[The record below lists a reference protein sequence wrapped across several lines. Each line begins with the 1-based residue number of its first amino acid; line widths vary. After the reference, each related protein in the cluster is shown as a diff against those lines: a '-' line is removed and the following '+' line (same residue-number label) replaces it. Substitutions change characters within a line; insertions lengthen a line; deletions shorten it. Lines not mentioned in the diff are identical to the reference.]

1 MASLNRVTLIGN
13 LGADPEVRYTQNREA
28 IATIRIATTETYKDK
43 SSGEK
48 KEITEWHRV
57 VFFGRT
63 AEVVGEYLKKGS
75 PVYVEGRIQTRKWQD
90 KEGQDRYVVE
100 ILASEMKMLGT
111 RPADDDAPDAAPAK
125 DDKAGCA
132 DHPLFNRMAG
142 FYIHHCTEK
151 AFDAFKFRSM
161 YIDAERRKAE
171 LMAKNEADGPV
182 FKMKNDPR
190 VTGIGMTMLPS
201 LYRHGGIFGLP
212 RTYGVTLGFNY

>member
-1 MASLNRVTLIGN
+1 MASLNRITLIGN

-90 KEGQDRYVVE
+90 KAGQDRYVVE

-111 RPADDDAPDAAPAK
+111 RPADDDAPDAGKGKRTGNGKGKPA
-125 DDKAGCA
+125 AASG
-132 DHPLFNRMAG
+132 P
-142 FYIHHCTEK
+142 
-151 AFDAFKFRSM
+151 AFEDVPDIEPF
-161 YIDAERRKAE
+161 
-171 LMAKNEADGPV
+171 
-182 FKMKNDPR
+182 
-190 VTGIGMTMLPS
+190 
-201 LYRHGGIFGLP
+201 
-212 RTYGVTLGFNY
+212 

>member
-48 KEITEWHRV
+48 KDTTEWHRV

-90 KEGQDRYVVE
+90 KAGQDRYVVE
-100 ILASEMKMLGT
+100 ILASDMKMLGG
-111 RPADDDAPDAAPAK
+111 RPA
-125 DDKAGCA
+125 
-132 DHPLFNRMAG
+132 
-142 FYIHHCTEK
+142 
-151 AFDAFKFRSM
+151 
-161 YIDAERRKAE
+161 
-171 LMAKNEADGPV
+171 EADTSEANSGKRAGNGKAKPAAATGPAFEEV
-182 FKMKNDPR
+182 PDIEPF
-190 VTGIGMTMLPS
+190 
-201 LYRHGGIFGLP
+201 
-212 RTYGVTLGFNY
+212 

>member
-1 MASLNRVTLIGN
+1 MASLNRVTLIGH

-90 KEGQDRYVVE
+90 KETGQDRYSTEVVLQNFNSTLTMLDGRSGGAGMSDDGGNE
-100 ILASEMKMLGT
+100 FGSTGTAPRARVAASGKRNDL
-111 RPADDDAPDAAPAK
+111 DDDIP
-125 DDKAGCA
+125 
-132 DHPLFNRMAG
+132 F
-142 FYIHHCTEK
+142 
-151 AFDAFKFRSM
+151 
-161 YIDAERRKAE
+161 
-171 LMAKNEADGPV
+171 
-182 FKMKNDPR
+182 
-190 VTGIGMTMLPS
+190 
-201 LYRHGGIFGLP
+201 
-212 RTYGVTLGFNY
+212 

>member
-75 PVYVEGRIQTRKWQD
+75 PVYVEGRIQSRKWQD
-90 KEGQDRYVVE
+90 KDGQDRYVVE

-111 RPADDDAPDAAPAK
+111 RPADDDAPDAGKGKRTGNGKGKPAAASGSSFE
-125 DDKAGCA
+125 DVPDIE
-132 DHPLFNRMAG
+132 PF
-142 FYIHHCTEK
+142 
-151 AFDAFKFRSM
+151 
-161 YIDAERRKAE
+161 
-171 LMAKNEADGPV
+171 
-182 FKMKNDPR
+182 
-190 VTGIGMTMLPS
+190 
-201 LYRHGGIFGLP
+201 
-212 RTYGVTLGFNY
+212 